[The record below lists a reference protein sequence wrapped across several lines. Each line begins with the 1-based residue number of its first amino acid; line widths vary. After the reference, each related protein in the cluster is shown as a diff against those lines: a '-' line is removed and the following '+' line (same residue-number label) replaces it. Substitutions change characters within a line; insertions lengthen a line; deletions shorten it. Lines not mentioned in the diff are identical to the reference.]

1 MCVAAEGRWS
11 TRLGGEEM
19 LDPEKIAT
27 IRRLYFA
34 ERWKIGTIATEVGVH
49 RDTVRAAVETDPLHR
64 PRRLRRSRL
73 DPYIPF
79 LRETLERYPRLRA
92 TRLLEMIRQRGFTG
106 SIQRLRC
113 VVARLRPV
121 VTEPFLRLVSLPGE
135 QGQVDW
141 AHFGEVTVGRARRRL
156 SCFVMTLSFSR
167 ALYLEFFFDQ
177 SQENFFRGHVAAFSF
192 FSGCPRV
199 ILYDN
204 LKAAVLER
212 QGRAV
217 HFHPRLIELCSHYH
231 FQPRPCAPGKGN
243 QKGKV
248 ERAIRYVRESFFA
261 ATRFTTLED
270 LNRRAWAW
278 RDQVAHQ
285 RPCPGDAKRTV
296 AEVFTEEK
304 PRLLPLPV
312 HPFVAELV
320 RPVRQNK
327 GIWVPFDLN
336 HYSIPPEAVG
346 RRSLILVAS
355 QTAVRILDGQD
366 ELAAHRRS
374 YDRDHYVDEAGHEE
388 ALLEI
393 KRKATGQTPSS
404 RLTAAVPET
413 QAFVQAAFAKGENA
427 GSTTLKLGR
436 LLDDY
441 GAKPLQAA
449 LVEALERDTPRIS
462 SVAYLLER
470 HRRADRS
477 RAPLPVDLSRRPDLA
492 DLVVQPHQAEIY
504 DELSRSDDDDKDS

>member
-1 MCVAAEGRWS
+1 
-11 TRLGGEEM
+11 M

-34 ERWKIGTIATEVGVH
+34 ELWKIGTIASELGVH
-49 RDTVRAAVETDPLHR
+49 RDTVRAAIETDPVDR
-64 PRRLRRSRL
+64 PRRLRPSRL
-73 DPYIPF
+73 DPYVAF
-79 LRETLERYPRLRA
+79 LRETLEHHPRLRA
-92 TRLLEMIRQRGFTG
+92 TRLLEMIRQRGYTG

-113 VVARLRPV
+113 VVARLRPTV
-121 VTEPFLRLVSLPGE
+121 KEPFLRLVTMPGE
-135 QGQVDW
+135 QAQVDW
-141 AHFGEVTVGRARRRL
+141 AHFGEVEVGRAKRRL

-167 ALYLEFFFDQ
+167 ALFLEFFFNQ
-177 SQENFFRGHVAAFSF
+177 SQENFFRGHVAAFGF

-212 QGRAV
+212 HGSAV

-248 ERAIRYVRESFFA
+248 ERAIRYVRESFFE

-278 RDQVAHQ
+278 RDKVAHQ

-312 HPFVAELV
+312 NPFVAELV

-336 HYSIPPEAVG
+336 HYSIPPDAVG
-346 RRSLILVAS
+346 RRSLTLVAS
-355 QTAVRILDGQD
+355 ATAVRILDGQS
-366 ELAAHRRS
+366 EIVAHRRS
-374 YDRDHYVDEAGHEE
+374 YDRDQYVDEAGNEE
-388 ALLEI
+388 RLLEK
-393 KRKATGQTPSS
+393 KRRARGQTPSG

-413 QAFVQAAFAKGENA
+413 QAFLQAAFAKGENA
-427 GSTTLKLGR
+427 GSTTIKLLR
-436 LLDDY
+436 FLDDY
-441 GAKPLQAA
+441 GAKALQAA
-449 LVEALERDTPRIS
+449 VIEALERETPRIS

-470 HRRADRS
+470 HRRAEGT

-492 DLVVQPHQAEIY
+492 DLVVRPHQAEIY
-504 DELSRSDDDDKDS
+504 DELSRSDDDDDDKDS

>member
-1 MCVAAEGRWS
+1 
-11 TRLGGEEM
+11 M
-19 LDPEKIAT
+19 LDPEKLAT

-34 ERWKIGTIATEVGVH
+34 EHWKIGTIAAELGVH
-49 RDTVRAAVETDPLHR
+49 RDTVRAAIETDPLHR
-64 PRRLRRSRL
+64 PRRLRPSRL
-73 DPYIPF
+73 DPYVPF
-79 LRETLERYPRLRA
+79 LRETLESYPRLRA
-92 TRLLEMIRQRGFTG
+92 TRLLEMIRQRGYLG

-121 VTEPFLRLVSLPGE
+121 AKEPFLRLVSLPGE
-135 QGQVDW
+135 QAQVDW
-141 AHFGEVTVGRARRRL
+141 AHFGEVLVGRARRRL

-167 ALYLEFFFDQ
+167 ALFLEFFFDQ
-177 SQENFFRGHVAAFSF
+177 SQENFFSGHVAAFDF
-192 FSGCPRV
+192 FSGVPRV

-204 LKAAVLER
+204 LKSAVLER
-212 QGRAV
+212 QGGGV

-248 ERAIRYVRESFFA
+248 ERAIRYVRESFFEG
-261 ATRFTTLED
+261 THFTTLED

-278 RDQVAHQ
+278 RDCVAHQ
-285 RPCPGDAKRTV
+285 RPWPDAAKRRV
-296 AEVFTEEK
+296 REVFEEEK

-320 RPVRQNK
+320 RPVRQMK
-327 GIWVPFDLN
+327 GIWAPFDLN

-346 RRSLILVAS
+346 RRSLTLVAS
-355 QTAVRILDGQD
+355 ATAVRILDGQ
-366 ELAAHRRS
+366 LAIVAHRRS
-374 YDRDHYVDEAGHEE
+374 YDRDQYIDEAGYEE
-388 ALLEI
+388 ALLEH
-393 KRKATGQTPSS
+393 KRRARGQTPCG

-427 GSTTLKLGR
+427 GSTTLKLSR

-441 GAKPLQAA
+441 GAKALQAA
-449 LVEALERDTPRIS
+449 VVEALERDTPRIS

-470 HRRADRS
+470 RRRAAKS
-477 RAPLPVDLSRRPDLA
+477 RPPLPVDLSRRPDLA
-492 DLVVQPHQAEIY
+492 DLVVRPHEAEIY
-504 DELSRSDDDDKDS
+504 DELSRTDDDQDS

>member
-1 MCVAAEGRWS
+1 
-11 TRLGGEEM
+11 M
-19 LDPEKIAT
+19 LDPEKLAR

-34 ERWKIGTIATEVGVH
+34 EQWKIGTIACELGVH

-64 PRRLRRSRL
+64 PRRLRPSRL
-73 DPYIPF
+73 DPYVAF
-79 LRETLERYPRLRA
+79 LRETLERHPRLRA
-92 TRLLEMIRQRGFTG
+92 TRLLEMIRQRGYLG

-121 VTEPFLRLVSLPGE
+121 VKEPFLRLVSLPGE
-135 QGQVDW
+135 QAQVDW
-141 AHFGEVTVGRARRRL
+141 AHFGEVMVGRARRRL

-167 ALYLEFFFDQ
+167 ALFLEFFFDQ
-177 SQENFFRGHVAAFSF
+177 SQENFFSGHVRAFGF
-192 FSGCPRV
+192 FGGVPRV

-204 LKAAVLER
+204 LKSAVLER
-212 QGRAV
+212 QGSAV

-248 ERAIRYVRESFFA
+248 ERAIRYVRESFFE

-270 LNRRAWAW
+270 LNGRAWAW

-285 RPCPGDAKRTV
+285 RRWPDDAQRAV
-296 AEVFTEEK
+296 GEVFADEQ

-312 HPFVAELV
+312 HPFLAELV
-320 RPVRQNK
+320 RPVRQIK

-336 HYSIPPEAVG
+336 HYSLSPQAVG
-346 RRSLILVAS
+346 QRTLTLVAS
-355 QTAVRILDGQD
+355 ATRVRILDGSV
-366 ELAAHRRS
+366 EIVSHRRS
-374 YDRDHYVDEAGHEE
+374 FDRDQYIDEAGHEE
-388 ALLEI
+388 ALLEH
-393 KRKATGQTPSS
+393 KRKARGQTPSG

-413 QAFVQAAFAKGENA
+413 QAFLQAAFAKGENA
-427 GSTTLKLGR
+427 GSTTVKLLR

-441 GAKPLQAA
+441 GAQALRA
-449 LVEALERDTPRIS
+449 AIVEALERDTPRLS

-470 HRRADRS
+470 RRRAAKTRP
-477 RAPLPVDLSRRPDLA
+477 PLPVDLSRRPDLA
-492 DLVVQPHQAEIY
+492 DLVVRPHQAETY
-504 DELSRSDDDDKDS
+504 DELSRTDDEEES

>member
-1 MCVAAEGRWS
+1 
-11 TRLGGEEM
+11 
-19 LDPEKIAT
+19 
-27 IRRLYFA
+27 
-34 ERWKIGTIATEVGVH
+34 
-49 RDTVRAAVETDPLHR
+49 
-64 PRRLRRSRL
+64 
-73 DPYIPF
+73 
-79 LRETLERYPRLRA
+79 
-92 TRLLEMIRQRGFTG
+92 
-106 SIQRLRC
+106 
-113 VVARLRPV
+113 
-121 VTEPFLRLVSLPGE
+121 
-135 QGQVDW
+135 
-141 AHFGEVTVGRARRRL
+141 
-156 SCFVMTLSFSR
+156 
-167 ALYLEFFFDQ
+167 
-177 SQENFFRGHVAAFSF
+177 VAAFSF

-199 ILYDN
+199 LLYDN
-204 LKAAVLER
+204 LKSAVLER

-217 HFHPRLIELCSHYH
+217 HFHPRLLELCSHYH

-278 RDQVAHQ
+278 RDEVAHT

-296 AEVFTEEK
+296 AEVFAEER

-346 RRSLILVAS
+346 RRSLTLVAS
-355 QTAVRILDGQD
+355 QTAVRILDGQV

-374 YDRDHYVDEAGHEE
+374 YDRDQYIDEAGHEE
-388 ALLEI
+388 TLLEI
-393 KRKATGQTPSS
+393 KRKASGQTPSS
-404 RLTAAVPET
+404 RLTAAVPQA
-413 QAFVQAAFAKGENA
+413 QAFLQAAFAKGENA
-427 GSTTLKLGR
+427 GSTTLKLLR

-441 GAKPLQAA
+441 GAKALEDA
-449 LVEALERDTPRIS
+449 LVEALERDTPRMS

-470 HRRADRS
+470 RRRAEKT

-492 DLVVQPHQAEIY
+492 DLVVRPHEAEIY
-504 DELSRSDDDDKDS
+504 DELSRPDDDKDS